1 MKTTVNFLFLRCDV
15 SLIYL
20 SSIISDFKFI
30 HYEPVYSDL
39 NKIFAEYS
47 ETLSTYQKAGEE
59 NVNAKVLSYFYEG
72 MLYLVKADDL
82 FNNKDYTKALKHFE
96 DGLKL
101 IVRSRASRGVDG
113 DLIFKEMIKWTNY
126 SEGMIRTCRT
136 LIETDPNQQ
145 LAIINE
151 GINFFKAFS
160 ENRNEENNKI
170 DYFIAESRV
179 SLAKYIL
186 NKTIAQT
193 KLDNT
198 NLYKKYLLHARTEL
212 MKANFFLQSLDEEME
227 ELHNKIDETTKL
239 HIISRAEFF
248 WDKGTDYIAKSLF
261 NDALR
266 YFAIASKYYAR
277 ASGICDN
284 FMEQR
289 LYLALSRITQ
299 ASRFEAEANEL
310 YKRKDKPKKASE
322 IFLKAVEI
330 VDIALGLLT
339 SIKSKTLIYN
349 MTAQRSFYESLSLE
363 TEGIYLFD
371 QENFKEAQEK
381 FEDSMKKLDETQRFA
396 TEGNIDQ
403 LLEFVRIAKNEIEGY
418 ISMSNAM
425 L

>member
-1 MKTTVNFLFLRCDV
+1 M
-15 SLIYL
+15 
-20 SSIISDFKFI
+20 SSNISDFRFI

-47 ETLSTYQKAGEE
+47 EILETYKKAGEE

-72 MLYLVKADDL
+72 MLYIIKADDL
-82 FNNKDYTKALKHFE
+82 FNKRDYPQALKHFE

-101 IVRSRASRGVDG
+101 IVRSRASRGIEG
-113 DLIFKEMIKWTNY
+113 DPVFKEMIKWTNY
-126 SEGMIRTCRT
+126 SEGMVRTCKS
-136 LIETDPNQQ
+136 LIETEPNQQ

-151 GINFFKAFS
+151 GIDFFKAFF
-160 ENRNEENNKI
+160 ENRNEENNQV
-170 DYFIAESRV
+170 DCLIAKSRV
-179 SLAKYIL
+179 SFAKYVL

-193 KLDNT
+193 KSDNT
-198 NLYKKYLLHARTEL
+198 TSYKKYLLQARTEL
-212 MKANFFLQSLDEEME
+212 MKANFFFRSFDEEME
-227 ELHNKIDETTKL
+227 ELHNKIDEITKF
-239 HIISRAEFF
+239 HIISRAELF
-248 WDKGTDYIAKSLF
+248 WDRGTEYITQSLF
-261 NDALR
+261 NKALR

-277 ASGICDN
+277 ASVICDN

-322 IFLKAVEI
+322 IFMKAVEI

-339 SIKSKTLIYN
+339 SIQSKTLIYN
-349 MTAQRSFYESLSLE
+349 MTAQRSFYEALSLE

-381 FEDSMKKLDETQRFA
+381 FEEAMKKLEETQRCA

-403 LLEFVRIAKNEIEGY
+403 LLEFVRTSKNEIEGY
-418 ISMSNAM
+418 LSMSRAM